1 MGLENKK
8 RMCTM
13 IEKQLKEEQKIQIG
27 GIYPLCEDIEDN
39 EEKLCEGTPLKVIS
53 ILDDNYNLKCE
64 DYRGVKHYLH
74 HSYLYS
80 NRIETYPSHFKV
92 TMMKI
97 RNFIGDEHIKALI
110 LAISIFIFFFAL
122 IGMLFF
128 TFIMSYTGRST
139 FTNSEQIFI
148 YCCIGISLF
157 LFMIIIA
164 VRDIE
169 CNPVYTKENLKELKI
184 LFNKKGAKTG
194 SEAAQKIKEKY
205 TR

>member
-1 MGLENKK
+1 
-8 RMCTM
+8 M

-97 RNFIGDEHIKALI
+97 RNFIGDEYIKALI
-110 LAISIFIFFFAL
+110 LAIGIFIFFFTL

-139 FTNSEQIFI
+139 LTNSEQIFI
-148 YCCIGISLF
+148 YCGIGISLF
-157 LFMIIIA
+157 LFMITIA

-184 LFNKKGAKTG
+184 LFNKKGAKNG
-194 SEAAQKIKEKY
+194 SEAAQKIKEKHNADY
-205 TR
+205 NN

>member
-1 MGLENKK
+1 
-8 RMCTM
+8 M

-122 IGMLFF
+122 IGRSFF

-184 LFNKKGAKTG
+184 LYNKKGAKTG
-194 SEAAQKIKEKY
+194 SEAAQKIKEKHNADY
-205 TR
+205 NN

>member
-1 MGLENKK
+1 
-8 RMCTM
+8 M

-27 GIYPLCEDIEDN
+27 GIYPLYVDIEDN
-39 EEKLCEGTPLKVIS
+39 GEKLCKGTPLKVIS

-74 HSYLYS
+74 HSYLSS

-97 RNFIGDEHIKALI
+97 RNFFVDEHSKALI
-110 LAISIFIFFFAL
+110 QTIGIFMFFFAL

-128 TFIMSYTGRST
+128 AFIMNYTGRST
-139 FTNSEQIFI
+139 FTNSEQIFT

-157 LFMIIIA
+157 LIIITIA

-184 LFNKKGAKTG
+184 LFNKKGAKI
-194 SEAAQKIKEKY
+194 E
-205 TR
+205 

>member
-1 MGLENKK
+1 
-8 RMCTM
+8 M

-110 LAISIFIFFFAL
+110 LAIGIFIFFFTL

-139 FTNSEQIFI
+139 LTNSEQIFI
-148 YCCIGISLF
+148 YCGIGISLF

-184 LFNKKGAKTG
+184 LFNKKGAKNG
-194 SEAAQKIKEKY
+194 SEAAQKIKEKHNADY
-205 TR
+205 NN

>member
-1 MGLENKK
+1 
-8 RMCTM
+8 M

-27 GIYPLCEDIEDN
+27 EIYPLCEDIEDN

-110 LAISIFIFFFAL
+110 LAIGIFIFFFTL

-139 FTNSEQIFI
+139 LTNSEQIFI
-148 YCCIGISLF
+148 YCGIGISLF

-184 LFNKKGAKTG
+184 LFNKKGAKNG
-194 SEAAQKIKEKY
+194 SEAAQKIKEKHNADY
-205 TR
+205 NN